1 MKSKFKISILII
13 SITIAVICSL
23 NYHSSNLIVQGKVK
37 ECNEPEYE
45 YYMEDAEPIY
55 QESLEESV
63 DNTELEY
70 SSENN
75 TYETNF
81 EPNQFTETNKNVR
94 DFSNIDVSQFLNSDQ
109 APSSKICVTAAV
121 ISIIQILL
129 SFIPMILFF
138 IVLPINL
145 IKNSK
150 IEKSKAKLVNQYKEE
165 KTEEI
170 EKEIQALSE
179 KEKKMGI
186 KIVLIIIF
194 AVAMFG
200 ISGVLS
206 IITNFSAKPIIYL
219 YPETE
224 QEISVELGKPE
235 LVTCSYPKYENFWKV
250 KASPN
255 GDLVDLKT
263 GRRLYALY
271 WEGINN
277 NSSKIKE
284 GFCVKGEDS
293 AKFLEEKLEVLGLNS
308 REAEEFIVYWL
319 PKLEKNK
326 YNLIRFETLGE
337 IEENMPLEVTPKPDT
352 LIRVMMEFKSSNKY
366 VDLKEQKLYIPERK
380 GFVVVEWGG
389 TEL

>member
-1 MKSKFKISILII
+1 
-13 SITIAVICSL
+13 
-23 NYHSSNLIVQGKVK
+23 
-37 ECNEPEYE
+37 
-45 YYMEDAEPIY
+45 
-55 QESLEESV
+55 
-63 DNTELEY
+63 
-70 SSENN
+70 
-75 TYETNF
+75 
-81 EPNQFTETNKNVR
+81 
-94 DFSNIDVSQFLNSDQ
+94 
-109 APSSKICVTAAV
+109 
-121 ISIIQILL
+121 
-129 SFIPMILFF
+129 
-138 IVLPINL
+138 
-145 IKNSK
+145 
-150 IEKSKAKLVNQYKEE
+150 
-165 KTEEI
+165 
-170 EKEIQALSE
+170 
-179 KEKKMGI
+179 MGI

-366 VDLKEQKLYIPERK
+366 VDLKEQKLDIPERN